1 MAKSNRMQKLEK
13 AKIQRHEVY
22 KEKKRYLSLLN
33 E

>member
-22 KEKKRYLSLLN
+22 KGKKKVPQFT